1 MLTRDEAIKKYQ
13 EFKQIADTLEM
24 TVKELRSQMN
34 TITIQ
39 RDEMATGKELFK
51 KQIAGMEKII
61 VQADNALQSKE
72 AEVLEQEKEHI
83 FKLDEKEKEFVQK
96 LEREISV
103 FNNNHK
109 KKIESLIVTY
119 ESKLEE
125 LKIKFKEEIESKEEE
140 LKELA
145 AKNSN
150 KATLME
156 DTEKKTIDLERKI
169 KELEEDRKKL
179 ALDLNDSRS
188 LASSKKEEINTLN
201 TRCSDLENQ
210 LLQSDGK
217 ADEFSELYKNMK
229 KELDDLRS
237 SNDEL
242 RIKANEI
249 TPLKN
254 ELEKVKF
261 ELKGLENE
269 KETRKETDVDVQAII
284 DEKRI
289 LTSKL
294 EALETTVAEKNDEIK
309 TQIQK
314 IEELD
319 SKVKGTTKD
328 EVIVSRVEM
337 SESKYNH
344 VLKFLEKDERV
355 VLLNECQKHSPEPV
369 SFSAIIKNT
378 GLLLFR
384 IQDIVSELINEG
396 YVETTGKNQIKFIK
410 FPWD

>member
-1 MLTRDEAIKKYQ
+1 
-13 EFKQIADTLEM
+13 
-24 TVKELRSQMN
+24 MN